1 MKGESGFGSVGT
13 VNVFVADNRGFTAEE
28 IADRAIDKII
38 FVGNESA
45 PEVREQALAYKAQ
58 IREVV
63 LGYLQEAQA
72 NERTTICNKL
82 IEAGLGDAA
91 ELVKHI

>member
-63 LGYLQEAQA
+63 LG
-72 NERTTICNKL
+72 
-82 IEAGLGDAA
+82 
-91 ELVKHI
+91 